1 MRRIVIAD
9 ASPMFRDAA
18 AHLISSLP
26 GYTLAG
32 TSTTSQQTLSLVE
45 SAGPDILL
53 VDLGTVC
60 GLETVRRVKAAA
72 RPPRVVAM
80 THTPQAAA
88 AAARGRGR
96 SHRQG
101 TLRRRPAGRAS
112 APLSVAVGKHGHFLL
127 GLPVALL
134 RCADSLLVSGE
145 RFPRIDLGQ
154 RFAERLQGPE

>member
-32 TSTTSQQTLSLVE
+32 TSTTCQQTLTLVE
-45 SAGPDILL
+45 RAEPDVLL
-53 VDLGTVC
+53 VDLGTVR

-80 THTPQAAA
+80 TLFHTPQAAA
-88 AAARGRGR
+88 AAAR
-96 SHRQG
+96 
-101 TLRRRPAGRAS
+101 AGAD
-112 APLSVAVGKHGHFLL
+112 ALVGK
-127 GLPVALL
+127 
-134 RCADSLLVSGE
+134 E
-145 RFPRIDLGQ
+145 RFVVGLRDAL
-154 RFAERLQGPE
+154 ARLFP